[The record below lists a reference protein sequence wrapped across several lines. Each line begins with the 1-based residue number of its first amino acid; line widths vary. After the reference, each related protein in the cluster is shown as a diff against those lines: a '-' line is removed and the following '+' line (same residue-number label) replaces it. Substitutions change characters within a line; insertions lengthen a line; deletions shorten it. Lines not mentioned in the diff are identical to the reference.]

1 MSDSDPTAAP
11 GGPAP
16 EPAAPD
22 PPGSPAP
29 EGAEGVADDGGPEL
43 TVDEAAEVVEHDLEA
58 LLRER
63 DEYLEGLRRVQAE
76 FENYRKRVMKQQAE
90 QAERAAESLVGTLLP
105 VLDACEAA
113 VGQGVEGAEPLAG
126 ALFDVLGKEGLAR
139 IDAGEAAFDPERHEA
154 VAHEPGEGPE
164 PVVAEVLRT
173 GYEWKGRVLRPAMV
187 KVKG

>member
-1 MSDSDPTAAP
+1 MSDSDPTAEP
-11 GGPAP
+11 GGPP
-16 EPAAPD
+16 PDPSAPD
-22 PPGSPAP
+22 PSAAPAP
-29 EGAEGVADDGGPEL
+29 AGAEAGGGGDEL

-90 QAERAAESLVGTLLP
+90 QAERAAESLVGALLP

-126 ALFDVLGKEGLAR
+126 ALFDVLGKEGLVR
-139 IDAGEAAFDPERHEA
+139 IDAAEAAFDPERHEA
-154 VAHEPGEGPE
+154 VAHEPGEGVE
-164 PVVAEVLRT
+164 PAVAEVLRT